1 MKKILA
7 ITLARAGSKR
17 IKKKNIKQF
26 NGKPLI
32 SHTIKAALES
42 KKINRYIVSTD
53 SKEIAKISKFY
64 GAEIP
69 FMRPI
74 ELAKDN
80 TSDFLALKH
89 ALEQMNNIYNY
100 QPDIIVNLRA
110 TSPFRNGRIIDR
122 AINKFLSSKADLLR
136 TVSKVE
142 GVHHPYWMYKI
153 NKNDY
158 ANQFVK
164 KININA
170 YYQSQKLPDIYRL
183 NGLVDIYKRESIYKN
198 KILNGKMITLV
209 TSDSISHDI
218 DTISDFKFAES
229 LTKK

>member
-1 MKKILA
+1 MNKTLA
-7 ITLARAGSKR
+7 IIPARGGSKR
-17 IKKKNIKQF
+17 VKDKNIRILD
-26 NGKPLI
+26 NKPLI
-32 SHTIKAALES
+32 VYTIEAALKS
-42 KKINRYIVSTD
+42 KMIDRLIVSTED
-53 SKEIAKISKFY
+53 SQIARIAKDS
-64 GAEIP
+64 GAEVP
-69 FMRPI
+69 FLRPSR
-74 ELAKDN
+74 LAKDN
-80 TSDFLALKH
+80 VPDQPVLLH
-89 ALEQMNNIYNY
+89 ALESLYSLERY
-100 QPDIIVNLRA
+100 HPDIIVNLRP
-110 TSPFRNGRIIDR
+110 TSPFKTPKT
-122 AINKFLSSKADLLR
+122 INKVITEFNNSEIDLVK
-136 TVSKVE
+136 TMTKTE

>member
-1 MKKILA
+1 MA
-7 ITLARAGSKR
+7 IYIYARGHS
-17 IKKKNIKQF
+17 
-26 NGKPLI
+26 
-32 SHTIKAALES
+32 
-42 KKINRYIVSTD
+42 
-53 SKEIAKISKFY
+53 
-64 GAEIP
+64 
-69 FMRPI
+69 
-74 ELAKDN
+74 
-80 TSDFLALKH
+80 
-89 ALEQMNNIYNY
+89 MNNIYNY